1 MEKSY
6 LKLPLNYYSLVKG
19 EKTTKCHIEESIAQF
34 IMMLITSRYGEVPG
48 NDGFGSE
55 IWELEFDQ
63 LVKVY
68 QWESQ
73 VQKSILKSVQ
83 TYENRLKDIKVNV
96 QLREI
101 DEYEDGDVEKK
112 IEIRRQAAVNVS
124 GIIKETDQ
132 VFNFSTK
139 VYISPLSQ

>member
-1 MEKSY
+1 MKKKY

-19 EKTTKCHIEESIAQF
+19 KNTTKCHIEESIAQF

-48 NDGFGSE
+48 NDDFGSE

-68 QWESQ
+68 QWEYQ
-73 VQKSILKSVQ
+73 VQKSILKSVEK
-83 TYENRLKDIKVNV
+83 YEPRLKDIQVDVK
-96 QLREI
+96 LKEI
-101 DEYEDGDVEKK
+101 DKYEDGDAGK
-112 IEIRRQAAVNVS
+112 ILEIRRQAVINLS
-124 GIIKETDQ
+124 GVIKETDQ